1 MPALKAISHHFDEWF
16 FFYNIFSQNQNVAT
30 IFIHKIQ
37 NNKCKHILYMNDVNA
52 NFEMREV
59 SVKLTSHDRNLSS
72 FPILHD
78 WTPRWEAKSVYWV
91 FRWLHR
97 NAIKTSHEGW
107 FRASISLCRSVWCKV
122 ITTMSLLKIVILF
135 DSSRMWWIIFIWM
148 VLQVNHSC

>member
-1 MPALKAISHHFDEWF
+1 MPALKTISHHFDEWLF
-16 FFYNIFSQNQNVAT
+16 LLQNQNVAT

-72 FPILHD
+72 FPILYD
-78 WTPRWEAKSVYWV
+78 WTPGWEAKSVYWV